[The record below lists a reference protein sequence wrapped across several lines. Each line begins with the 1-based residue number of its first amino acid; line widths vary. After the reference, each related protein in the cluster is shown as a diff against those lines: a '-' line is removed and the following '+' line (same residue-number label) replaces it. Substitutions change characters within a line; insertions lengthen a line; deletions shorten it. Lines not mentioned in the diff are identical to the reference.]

1 MYAGFQQHLAF
12 VQNLPEIDHII
23 SNRITQRS
31 RKKTRRSPKTNFKMN
46 SIQLDKYEQIYINN
60 VNNVNSLVEFDKFY
74 TKSAIG
80 VLR

>member
-1 MYAGFQQHLAF
+1 
-12 VQNLPEIDHII
+12 
-23 SNRITQRS
+23 
-31 RKKTRRSPKTNFKMN
+31 MN